1 MDATDLGIAIPMP
14 EVESFCTRW
23 DVVELALFGS
33 VLNENFGP
41 DSDVDVLLNFAPDA
55 RCSLFDLVKMREE
68 LRSIFGRDVDVLTKR
83 AVESSRNPIR
93 RSAILKSARTVYAAG

>member
-1 MDATDLGIAIPMP
+1 MA

-23 DVVELALFGS
+23 DVVEFALFGS
-33 VLNENFGP
+33 VLNEDFGP
-41 DSDVDVLLNFAPDA
+41 DSDVDVLLSFAQDA
-55 RCSLFDLVKMREE
+55 RCSLFDLVRMREQ
-68 LRSIFGRDVDVLTKR
+68 LRGIFGRDVDVLTRR